1 MCCLGIVRCSPGLAE
16 TVIVLSSRF
25 SAPTRARISVRLH
38 VLAKVVKRRALH

>member
-25 SAPTRARISVRLH
+25 SAPSRANLSAAAH